1 MGWHIDG
8 GLRFNQIFYGVIRMI
23 ISSLLGAV
31 ALFLKFG
38 PYIVGLKICTSAV
51 DIATTY
57 AKNKITKGDAK

>member
-1 MGWHIDG
+1 
-8 GLRFNQIFYGVIRMI
+8 MI
-23 ISSLLGAV
+23 LMIVSSLLSAA

-51 DIATTY
+51 DVMATY